1 MTAHID
7 TLEIKGFK
15 CFESLRMPLRPLT
28 LFTGYNGAGKSTAI
42 QPMLLLAQGARLR
55 SWSANKPDGKLPLN
69 GDLVRLGSSGDVLR
83 TGSKSNRTRFV
94 VSSNDQSVEVSLIGK
109 AGDRVLES
117 QTDVAKG
124 DASFVGARMER
135 LVHLSAVRSGPS
147 DAFPIPDRS
156 YSGLPDVGVDGR
168 YASYWYHELAD
179 NVVDEPK
186 MRPDNEGTTFR
197 RQVDAWLDFLAPGAS
212 ANVQGLAAASSLA
225 LQFSLSGSND
235 WKRPANVG
243 YGLTYAFPVLVA
255 LLAAEPGD
263 IVSIDSP
270 EAHLHPRAQ
279 SHMGRMLAHF
289 AAAGVQLLIETH
301 SDHVLNGARLA
312 VRDQVL
318 PHDQIQ
324 LLFFGGA
331 REGEHGVITPK
342 LDKTG
347 RIDAWPEGFFDQ
359 SEADIAD
366 LAGWN

>member
-1 MTAHID
+1 MTDHID
-7 TLEIKGFK
+7 SLEIEGFK
-15 CFESLRMPLRPLT
+15 CFENLRVPLRPLT

-55 SWSANKPDGKLPLN
+55 SWKADQGGGKLPLN

-83 TGSKSNRTRFV
+83 TASSSKGSRFL
-94 VSSNDQSVEVSLIGK
+94 VSSGEQSVEVSLVGK
-109 AGDRVLES
+109 AGDRVLEAITELS
-117 QTDVAKG
+117 GGDDGVVANRIK
-124 DASFVGARMER
+124 R

-156 YSGLPDVGVDGR
+156 YSGLPDVGADGR

-179 NVVDEPK
+179 NVIEEAK
-186 MRPDNEGTTFR
+186 MRPGSEGTTLR

-212 ANVQGLAAASSLA
+212 ANVQSLAAASSLA
-225 LQFSLSGSND
+225 LQFSLSGSNN

-289 AAAGVQLLIETH
+289 ASAGVQLLIETH
-301 SDHVLNGARLA
+301 SDHVLNGARLV
-312 VRDQVL
+312 VRDEVL
-318 PHDQIQ
+318 PPDKMQ

-331 REGEHGVITPK
+331 REHDHGVITPK
-342 LDKTG
+342 LDQAG

-359 SEADIAD
+359 GEADIAN